1 MKHISRF
8 GISALLVIGVL
19 IVESSTSSSKTALN
33 NVCVNKK
40 TGSMRY
46 LLQNSKQACSK
57 TEVKLIWNQT
67 GVAGAKGDTGVAGA
81 KGDTGVAGA
90 KGDTGATGAAG
101 VNATV
106 AITQQSVC
114 DGTDAGTVADEL
126 CKIGMTGPGGGL
138 IFFVDYNDQYAG
150 FNYLEAAP
158 SSCEGTSKA
167 WSSDTTHSLLA
178 VNGWAAR
185 AVGSG
190 QANTTAMMANGS
202 TSYVADTSGA
212 AFFADSST
220 CGTKTDWFLGSL
232 GEMKL
237 MYDNLQGVGGFS
249 SDLYWSS
256 SEYGANAAWYQYFS
270 LGYQTN
276 FFKSGTYYVRPVR
289 AF

>member
-1 MKHISRF
+1 MDR
-8 GISALLVIGVL
+8 GPVVID
-19 IVESSTSSSKTALN
+19 
-33 NVCVNKK
+33 
-40 TGSMRY
+40 
-46 LLQNSKQACSK
+46 
-57 TEVKLIWNQT
+57 
-67 GVAGAKGDTGVAGA
+67 VASVA
-81 KGDTGVAGA
+81 
-90 KGDTGATGAAG
+90 TGATGATGASG
-101 VNATV
+101 SG
-106 AITQQSVC
+106 AITQQSIC
-114 DGTDAGTVADEL
+114 GAGGTSL
-126 CKIGMTGPGGGL
+126 CKIGVQGPGGGL
-138 IFFVDYNDQYAG
+138 IFFVDYNDQYSG

-158 SSCEGTSKA
+158 LSCEGTSKA

-237 MYDNLQGVGGFS
+237 MYDNLQGLGGFS
-249 SDLYWSS
+249 TANYWSS
-256 SEYGANAAWYQYFS
+256 SENADATAWPQSFNVVYQ
-270 LGYQTN
+270 N
-276 FFKSGTYYVRPVR
+276 FNNKFNTYYVRPVR